1 MSAVLLGDGEDARGF
16 ALAGVAAVPC
26 GDARALESE
35 LGRLAAAHGLELVLV
50 SAAVAALAPRA
61 LEAFRGRPAG
71 PVVLVLP

>member
-1 MSAVLLGDGEDARGF
+1 MSAVLLGDREDARGF

-35 LGRLAAAHGLELVLV
+35 LGRLATAHDLALVLL
-50 SAAVAALAPRA
+50 SPAVAALAPRA
-61 LEAFRGRPAG
+61 LEAFRRRTPA